1 MYKAQAFASRYD
13 YLRLAIAILNDWQD
27 NNCVGQYLK
36 EIENRKMP
44 ISEDSWFFDIKP
56 KDARN
61 KRHFS
66 SHYGG
71 QFYFDYAGMN
81 GRNIIG
87 MDGKGGQSVLI
98 DLDNGRIVVIN
109 AANDNY
115 DWYELAYK
123 AIKTGKLRDK

>member
-1 MYKAQAFASRYD
+1 
-13 YLRLAIAILNDWQD
+13 
-27 NNCVGQYLK
+27 
-36 EIENRKMP
+36 
-44 ISEDSWFFDIKP
+44 
-56 KDARN
+56 
-61 KRHFS
+61 
-66 SHYGG
+66 
-71 QFYFDYAGMN
+71 MN